1 MGGSSEG
8 RGGGVVFEAV
18 DVPLEA
24 GDEAGMAGD
33 FAVPA
38 AVEGV
43 VVESLGVGELILEL
57 R

>member
-1 MGGSSEG
+1 MS
-8 RGGGVVFEAV
+8 
-18 DVPLEA
+18 LQT
-24 GDEAGMAGD
+24 GDESGVAGN

-43 VVESLGVGELILEL
+43 VMKGSGVGELILKL